1 MAALL
6 EFIDQF
12 TNFSS
17 FHFPEFYSD
26 GQPELN
32 VYDYAEAEEAHLFDE
47 SCLTFTGETEATV
60 VAAATAAAAMVSTGK
75 SGSEQNNGQVN
86 DEVKRRKVEAEFK
99 IGFRTKSEVE
109 ILDDGFKWRKYG
121 KKAVKNSP
129 NPRNYYRCVS
139 AGCGVKKRVERD
151 RNDERYVI
159 TTYEG
164 THNHQSPDAIRHPFI
179 TYEISNSSSSSSPSC
194 WSSCGQM
201 MPAMATN
208 FKWSSKFAPF
218 N

>member
-1 MAALL
+1 MSM
-6 EFIDQF
+6 Q
-12 TNFSS
+12 
-17 FHFPEFYSD
+17 
-26 GQPELN
+26 
-32 VYDYAEAEEAHLFDE
+32 VYALFDLSIPMVRLMSFIVGSWNE
-47 SCLTFTGETEATV
+47 LLTTHFERVPSTRDDKHKKGLKYTGTCKQALGMATYC
-60 VAAATAAAAMVSTGK
+60 G
-75 SGSEQNNGQVN
+75 
-86 DEVKRRKVEAEFK
+86 
-99 IGFRTKSEVE
+99 
-109 ILDDGFKWRKYG
+109 
-121 KKAVKNSP
+121 
-129 NPRNYYRCVS
+129 NYYRCVS

-179 TYEISNSSSSSSPSC
+179 TYEISSSSSSSSSC

-208 FKWSSKFAPF
+208 FTWSSKFAP

>member
-6 EFIDQF
+6 EFIDQI
-12 TNFSS
+12 TNFPS

-26 GQPELN
+26 GQPELD
-32 VYDYAEAEEAHLFDE
+32 VYDYVEAEEAHLFDE

-60 VAAATAAAAMVSTGK
+60 AATAVVSTGN
-75 SGSEQNNGQVN
+75 GGAEQRNGQEN
-86 DEVKRRKVEAEFK
+86 DEVKRRKVEAEFR

-129 NPRNYYRCVS
+129 NPRNYYRCVI

-179 TYEISNSSSSSSPSC
+179 TYEISNSSSSSSC

-208 FKWSSKFAPF
+208 FMWSSKFAPF